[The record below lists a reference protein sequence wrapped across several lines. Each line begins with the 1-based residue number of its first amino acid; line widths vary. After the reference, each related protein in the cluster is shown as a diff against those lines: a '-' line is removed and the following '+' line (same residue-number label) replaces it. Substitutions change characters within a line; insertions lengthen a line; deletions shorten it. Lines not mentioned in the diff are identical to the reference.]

1 MLVWTARGALQK
13 LELVEEDAFEL
24 GNRFAITFEIDGQQF
39 AADLHEIEVYR
50 SIYTHEHLFNAT
62 GIEGCVTIDIALA
75 KGGTEAMVES
85 YYSVMISQKM
95 SGGQQN
101 ETLALR

>member
-1 MLVWTARGALQK
+1 MVIVVA
-13 LELVEEDAFEL
+13 EL
-24 GNRFAITFEIDGQQF
+24 N
-39 AADLHEIEVYR
+39 EIEVYR
-50 SIYTHEHLFNAT
+50 SIYTDEHLFNAI

-75 KGGTEAMVES
+75 KGGIEAVVES
-85 YYSVMISQKM
+85 CYSVMISQKM